1 MKISKNYNLN
11 NQKNYKN
18 KFIKKNLFF
27 LFTLIYTLIIILIF
41 SDKETIFKKIRNFIP
56 LPTRQLIKESFP
68 YQLLKS
74 NFKVNFL
81 YNIQKG
87 FNEKVSPIRL
97 DIKFKDIE
105 KLNKKRKNALSK
117 GVLIKSNDDYV
128 SAVISDKDKSVKAKI
143 RLKGDWTDHL
153 QNNKLSYRVKIEE
166 SKSFMGMKKFSLQ
179 SPVTRNYFWEWVYH
193 ELLRNE
199 GLPALR
205 YKFRPLIIN
214 GDYKG
219 IYALEEHFDKTMLE
233 ANNFKESPIIKLREE
248 SFFENRSRNLSI
260 KDDFKKSYS
269 TTFQINKLRNSKI
282 QMAYLS
288 SANQLL
294 NSFKNDKLSTS
305 NTFEVNFLSDFFAIN
320 DLLNAHHS
328 TAWHN
333 MRFYFDPLLSKL
345 IPIGFDGEPNKEKIT
360 ELIIEKRRVDWVNL
374 FFNDI
379 DFTKAYI
386 RSLDKV
392 SKIDYFKN
400 FYNTNKDEYE
410 KNKNILFKSYPALS
424 LDMNNI
430 FSNQELIKAKLKPT
444 FPLNIFLQKIDEK
457 KLTFKIANNQYL
469 PIEIIY
475 ISSGQ
480 NKINLDKDLSLFKGI
495 DINKKLSYKEISLP
509 IDKDFKEEFYNSKN
523 IQVAYKIYGLDEIY
537 FTKIN
542 NFPHYDFKEKNN
554 LLVLQEK
561 DINNYDFFD
570 IDQENRKVSFN
581 KKTIVIDEP
590 LFIPENYT
598 LEASPGTEIEF
609 KNDSHIVS
617 KSPLIFIGSKNDP
630 IIIKSNN
637 KKSNGSIAVLNT
649 PKKSILS
656 NVEFYNLSNIA
667 TDYFNAPGSI
677 TFYQAPVL
685 ITNCNF
691 KNIKSED
698 SLNIVR
704 TKFEIRNSEFQD
716 SLSDA
721 IDIDFSSG
729 NLVNLKIQNSL
740 NDGLDLSG
748 SEVLASNLKI
758 FNSGDKAISL
768 GENSIFNG
776 VNININNAFIAV
788 ANKDGSK
795 SKIDKIEISNSKFN
809 FAVFNKKTEYNP
821 PKLTIKN
828 FNFPYSDQ
836 DYLLSEK
843 SKLFINQSDLK
854 SNASNEYINKIIY
867 GK

>member
-1 MKISKNYNLN
+1 
-11 NQKNYKN
+11 
-18 KFIKKNLFF
+18 
-27 LFTLIYTLIIILIF
+27 
-41 SDKETIFKKIRNFIP
+41 
-56 LPTRQLIKESFP
+56 
-68 YQLLKS
+68 
-74 NFKVNFL
+74 
-81 YNIQKG
+81 
-87 FNEKVSPIRL
+87 
-97 DIKFKDIE
+97 
-105 KLNKKRKNALSK
+105 
-117 GVLIKSNDDYV
+117 
-128 SAVISDKDKSVKAKI
+128 
-143 RLKGDWTDHL
+143 
-153 QNNKLSYRVKIEE
+153 
-166 SKSFMGMKKFSLQ
+166 MKKFSLQ

-475 ISSGQ
+475 IFSGQ

-509 IDKDFKEEFYNSKN
+509 IDKDFKEEFI
-523 IQVAYKIYGLDEIY
+523 IQK
-537 FTKIN
+537 
-542 NFPHYDFKEKNN
+542 H
-554 LLVLQEK
+554 
-561 DINNYDFFD
+561 
-570 IDQENRKVSFN
+570 S
-581 KKTIVIDEP
+581 
-590 LFIPENYT
+590 
-598 LEASPGTEIEF
+598 S
-609 KNDSHIVS
+609 
-617 KSPLIFIGSKNDP
+617 
-630 IIIKSNN
+630 
-637 KKSNGSIAVLNT
+637 
-649 PKKSILS
+649 
-656 NVEFYNLSNIA
+656 
-667 TDYFNAPGSI
+667 
-677 TFYQAPVL
+677 
-685 ITNCNF
+685 
-691 KNIKSED
+691 
-698 SLNIVR
+698 SL
-704 TKFEIRNSEFQD
+704 
-716 SLSDA
+716 
-721 IDIDFSSG
+721 
-729 NLVNLKIQNSL
+729 
-740 NDGLDLSG
+740 
-748 SEVLASNLKI
+748 
-758 FNSGDKAISL
+758 
-768 GENSIFNG
+768 
-776 VNININNAFIAV
+776 
-788 ANKDGSK
+788 
-795 SKIDKIEISNSKFN
+795 
-809 FAVFNKKTEYNP
+809 
-821 PKLTIKN
+821 
-828 FNFPYSDQ
+828 
-836 DYLLSEK
+836 
-843 SKLFINQSDLK
+843 
-854 SNASNEYINKIIY
+854 
-867 GK
+867 